1 MSLFE
6 LIAGVLSG
14 QAAEIASLRA
24 QLASAI
30 ADAAADDDAV
40 AAAEAAAAE
49 AAAKAEAAAIK
60 VEELQ
65 LLADAD
71 TAEDQQIRDLIA
83 TYQPVPEA
91 EVPAPE
97 PVVEEEPTE
106 EVEGDAVVSE

>member
-14 QAAEIASLRA
+14 QAAEIASLKA
-24 QLASAI
+24 QLAAAV
-30 ADAAADDDAV
+30 ADDAADDDAV

-49 AAAKAEAAAIK
+49 AAAKAEAAALK

-65 LLADAD
+65 ALADAD
-71 TAEDQQIRDLIA
+71 TAEDAAIRDLIA

-97 PVVEEEPTE
+97 PVVEEGPVEEESSTVE
-106 EVEGDAVVSE
+106 EVG